1 MRSLNISMQQ
11 SQQCISQG
19 VPVISID
26 CKKKEN
32 IGNFKNGGAEY
43 RRKGDA
49 RKVLDHDFP
58 IKELGTVVPYGIYD
72 VDKNTGFVNLGI
84 SHDTA
89 EFAVNSIYQWWLHI
103 GRETYPDAK
112 RIYINC
118 DEGEAAMVHAF
129 TYGKFSLQNLLKK
142 QD

>member
-1 MRSLNISMQQ
+1 MYFT
-11 SQQCISQG
+11 G

-26 CKKKEN
+26 CKKEKT

-43 RRKGDA
+43 HAAKVTQE
-49 RKVLDHDFP
+49 KVLDHDFP

-103 GRETYPDAK
+103 GRRKPIRMQSAFTSTAME
-112 RIYINC
+112 
-118 DEGEAAMVHAF
+118 EGVMVHAF